1 MAQPSTLDL
10 VFTVRRRRPELI
22 PPAKPTPHEVKP
34 LSDIDDQGGLRC
46 RLPLVHFYP
55 YHPSM
60 QGNDPAQLI
69 RSALAQALVF
79 YYPLAGRLRE
89 GPGGKLMV
97 DCNEQGVPFIEAD
110 TDVTLHQFGDP
121 IQPPFPCFEELLY
134 TVPGTDDG
142 IINCPLLAFQ
152 VTRLKCGGFILAYF
166 LNHTMC
172 DGPGLVQFLGA
183 LVEIA
188 RGANEPSIAPVWRR
202 EVLNAR
208 DPPRITCTHNEYVEV
223 PAADDDTITEMTE
236 AMSQNSFFFGPNEL
250 KVICQLFSQYHGQHT
265 KFEMLT
271 AFLWRCRTISLEL
284 EPHQEVRLMFISN
297 LRGKTDPPL
306 LPRGYYGN
314 GFVYPAAVTT
324 AGELSRNPLGYALK
338 LVKEAKGEA
347 TAEYMQSVADLMV
360 IRGRPCF
367 TPVRSWIVSNLL
379 RSGLRDID
387 FGWGKAMYAG
397 PAMAGVDSFPGVSWA
412 CESAKG
418 DGVVVPICLPPKA
431 MKIFAREIDNLLNNY
446 NNTGQDSKFIKS
458 CL

>member
-1 MAQPSTLDL
+1 MAQPYTSDL

-34 LSDIDDQGGLRC
+34 LSDIDDQDGLRC
-46 RLPLVHFYP
+46 RLPMVHFYP

-69 RSALAQALVF
+69 KSALAQALVF

-89 GPGGKLMV
+89 GPGRKLMV
-97 DCNEQGVPFIEAD
+97 DCSEQGVPFIEAD
-110 TDVTLHQFGDP
+110 ADVTLHQFGDP
-121 IQPPFPCFEELLY
+121 IKPPFPCFEELLY
-134 TVPGTDDG
+134 TVPDTDG
-142 IINCPLLAFQ
+142 IIDCPLLAFQ

-183 LVEIA
+183 LAEIA
-188 RGANEPSIAPVWRR
+188 RGANEPSVAPIWRR
-202 EVLNAR
+202 ELLNAR

-223 PAADDDTITEMTE
+223 PDDDTKTEMTE
-236 AMSQNSFFFGPNEL
+236 AMSQDSFFFGPDEL
-250 KVICQLFSQYHGQHT
+250 KVIRPLFSQYHGQHT
-265 KFEMLT
+265 TFEMLT

-284 EPHQEVRLMFISN
+284 EPHQEVRLMLISN
-297 LRGKTDPPL
+297 LRGKTDPRL
-306 LPRGYYGN
+306 LPHGYYGN
-314 GFVYPAAVTT
+314 GFVYPASVTT
-324 AGELSRNPLGYALK
+324 AGELSGNPLGYALK

-367 TPVRSWIVSNLL
+367 TPVRSWVVSNLIH
-379 RSGLRDID
+379 SGFGDLD

-397 PAMAGVDSFPGVSWA
+397 PAMAGIGSFPGVSWA
-412 CESAKG
+412 CGSAKG
-418 DGVVVPICLPPKA
+418 DGVVVLICLPPKA
-431 MKIFAREIDNLLNNY
+431 MKIFAREIDNLLGNH
-446 NNTGQDSKFIKS
+446 NNTGQYSKFFAS